1 MLSSKEPDSKLT
13 DTKFHWSRVNNGK
26 LNSCYGIVISL
37 QICRICNIPL
47 IALQPLCF
55 LPCTED
61 KLLIKCNI
69 VSTGGVNFLQSKFRM

>member
-1 MLSSKEPDSKLT
+1 MLISRDPDSKLT
-13 DTKFHWSRVNNGK
+13 DTKFHSSRVHTGK

-55 LPCTED
+55 LACTEEE
-61 KLLIKCNI
+61 LLIKCNI
-69 VSTGGVNFLQSKFRM
+69 VSTGGVNFLKSKFHM